1 MRALRSALRVL
12 GLLTVEVA
20 LVAVLYRAGSA
31 MGTVPFDHLN
41 SWLSQPTTETTVTS
55 LIRLGLLIFG
65 WWLLASTVLSLL
77 SHLFGRR
84 DAVVRGRSRRWM
96 FPLVHKIVE
105 GALGLSMLA
114 STVAAGSSVASAAPL
129 HRAAIVR
136 TVGPSRPAAAPTRRE
151 RPELGEKRDRDDAVL
166 ARSGNTA
173 AVNVPRHLS
182 HPGVLVHKAPA
193 LGPATPN
200 DSAPSVA
207 NGFAGLPAG
216 TKVHVVATG
225 DCLSVMAEKYLGDWR
240 LDTTIFQMNA
250 GRVQPNGHALS
261 DAHWIYPGWVLVLPD
276 NAVGATVVGGPAAA
290 PSVPA
295 SNHVTPPASP
305 TTPAVTAPA
314 PTVAT
319 PATAPAPAVRAP
331 ARAPAVTAPA
341 AATAPVRPS
350 GVAGAPGVRRPR
362 PLRPLGAPA
371 SAPLVSRPPLRSVG
385 EGIAAVASVV
395 AIAAGGVRLSRLL
408 RERSAARL
416 RVLRS
421 QQAAQRKGGR
431 SVLQPTGRLAKLEL
445 GVERAAANTA
455 PVSDLLDSAL
465 RAMAVGVADWPSDQL
480 PVVVAVHLCD
490 ADAAVE
496 LQLAVP
502 CPSPPPGFV
511 APNPYCW
518 RTAVSADELAHLGA
532 DAVNPCPCLVTVG
545 ASPVGQVLVDL
556 ERAGVLSVEGPPAL
570 VAGLL
575 NAAAAELACDSPS
588 HHVVVRLVGTAGA
601 LDVLPDVE
609 DLELAELPAQLDS
622 HRFAT
627 GAEAEDSGGTFELRV
642 RSEGTE
648 LYSPMV
654 AVVAGG
660 SLPELANLSECAPP
674 GSGVAVIAAGPVPGT
689 RWRLRLSPSDSRLD
703 RVGLVMDRVSTA
715 DAPALSELLAVR
727 ANVAGVAD
735 VVELRRA
742 VPPSETPAPG
752 EAEQGVMI
760 AAAEGPSEDGEAGTV
775 PPRVLVLCDR
785 PHVENWARPPT
796 VKDGPVEEVVVR
808 LTIADGPVSAEQLY
822 DQIWASRARFREGYR
837 KLVSEGVSRAR
848 LCLGRQ
854 YIPNASKGMY
864 RIDLPSDLGDFRRL
878 VASAD
883 RSMNP
888 AEELALLGQAL
899 ALVAG
904 TPFKVVT
911 SGSYDSVTIDAG
923 ALPSIQRLVGNAA
936 HQAVQLA
943 LRLGETERASWAAD
957 KGLLVSPVSEQL
969 WQDRALVA
977 EVAEDDE
984 AIDAIHRRA
993 VEATGGLSA
1002 ETEEWFAQLVGRR
1015 RSTRQW
1021 RVRGLSGG
1029 APNGNGSA
1037 GEEKV
1042 GRRG

>member
-1 MRALRSALRVL
+1 MRGLRSALRVL

-41 SWLSQPTTETTVTS
+41 SWLSQPTTETTATA
-55 LIRLGLLIFG
+55 LIRLALLIFG

-77 SHLFGRR
+77 THLCGGR
-84 DAVVRGRSRRWM
+84 DAVVRERPRRWM
-96 FPLVHKIVE
+96 FPLVHKMVE

-136 TVGPSRPAAAPTRRE
+136 TVGPSRPTAAPTRGE

-166 ARSGNTA
+166 ARSGNAA

-182 HPGVLVHKAPA
+182 HPGVLVHKAPV

-200 DSAPSVA
+200 GSAPSVA

-225 DCLSVMAEKYLGDWR
+225 DCLSVIAEKYLGDWR
-240 LDTTIFQMNA
+240 LDTSIFQLNA
-250 GRVQPNGHALS
+250 GRVQPNGHALT

-276 NAVGATVVGGPAAA
+276 NAVGATVVGGPA
-290 PSVPA
+290 STD
-295 SNHVTPPASP
+295 VTPLAPP

-314 PTVAT
+314 PAVTVPAT
-319 PATAPAPAVRAP
+319 AAVTAPAPAV
-331 ARAPAVTAPA
+331 TAP
-341 AATAPVRPS
+341 APVRPS

-385 EGIAAVASVV
+385 EGIAAVASVA

-421 QQAAQRKGGR
+421 QQAARRKGGR

-445 GVERAAANTA
+445 GVERAAANAA

-465 RAMAVGVADWPSDQL
+465 RAMAEGVADWPSDQL

-490 ADAAVE
+490 AEAAVE
-496 LQLAVP
+496 LQLAAP
-502 CPSPPPGFV
+502 CPSPPAGFV

-518 RTAVSADELAHLGA
+518 RTAVSANELAHLGA

-545 ASPVGQVLVDL
+545 TSPVGQVLVDL

-622 HRFAT
+622 HRLAT
-627 GAEAEDSGGTFELRV
+627 GVEVEAEGSTGTFELRV

-648 LYSPMV
+648 LYSPLV
-654 AVVAGG
+654 AIVAGG
-660 SLPELANLSECAPP
+660 SVPVLANLSECAPP

-689 RWRLRLSPSDSRLD
+689 RWRLRLSSSDSRLD

-727 ANVAGVAD
+727 ANVDGVAD
-735 VVELRRA
+735 VVELR
-742 VPPSETPAPG
+742 PPAPLSETPAPG
-752 EAEQGVMI
+752 DAEQGALM
-760 AAAEGPSEDGEAGTV
+760 AAAEGPSGDGDTATV

-785 PHVENWARPPT
+785 PHVENWARSPT

-822 DQIWASRARFREGYR
+822 DQIWASRVRFREGYR

-864 RIDLPSDLGDFRRL
+864 RIELASDLGDFRRL

-883 RSMNP
+883 RSTDP

-899 ALVAG
+899 ALVTG

-923 ALPSIQRLVGNAA
+923 ALPAIQRLVGNAA

-943 LRLGETERASWAAD
+943 LRLGEVQRASWAAD

-993 VEATGGLSA
+993 VEATGVLSA